1 VDKRL
6 AALGREASE
15 AEGRL
20 RRLYQLIENGH
31 AEMDDFLRERILT
44 LKAERDRANATLD
57 RARSAVR
64 PVIDITAAQAERF
77 GTLMRKNLT
86 SGEIPFRKA
95 YMAAIIDRVEV
106 DDRQIRIV
114 GRKDVLEQA
123 VLANGAVTPGVRS
136 FVRKWLGR
144 GR

>member
-1 VDKRL
+1 MDGLLKPERLRALLASLAGRRAAQATAVDKRL

-86 SGEIPFRKA
+86 SGEIPFRNA
-95 YMAAIIDRVEV
+95 LHGGDHR
-106 DDRQIRIV
+106 
-114 GRKDVLEQA
+114 
-123 VLANGAVTPGVRS
+123 P
-136 FVRKWLGR
+136 R
-144 GR
+144 GGG